1 MHPAY
6 RAIQDVRA
14 DSYRRSR
21 EHQDRPVQARR
32 DKRADR
38 IRGPAAPGSGPRGRP
53 GAAPG
58 SLMSHREP
66 RDRTGPRGH
75 TAPIQRGSVMS
86 RRAPGEGSLFY
97 DRQRGVWVGSVDV
110 GRNPKTG
117 RRIRRK
123 VSDPDKKACRE
134 ALDEL
139 RVILKATG
147 NVPRRDTTVR
157 QLVEDWLANP
167 PPTVTS
173 DITRTKHRDAA
184 VRINAALGHV
194 PALKLD
200 ADMVE
205 ALLRGMADDG
215 FATKTI
221 VMTRSVLVRSLNRGQ
236 RNKLLT
242 QNVGSRPR
250 SGVNKTTGVGSP
262 SRATNSSKE
271 GTYTR
276 ADTSIAY

>member
-1 MHPAY
+1 MFFF
-6 RAIQDVRA
+6 
-14 DSYRRSR
+14 S
-21 EHQDRPVQARR
+21 
-32 DKRADR
+32 
-38 IRGPAAPGSGPRGRP
+38 
-53 GAAPG
+53 
-58 SLMSHREP
+58 
-66 RDRTGPRGH
+66 
-75 TAPIQRGSVMS
+75 S
-86 RRAPGEGSLFY
+86 RRRNTRFKCDWS
-97 DRQRGVWVGSVDV
+97 SDV
-110 GRNPKTG
+110 CS
-117 RRIRRK
+117 
-123 VSDPDKKACRE
+123 SD
-134 ALDEL
+134 L
-139 RVILKATG
+139 
-147 NVPRRDTTVR
+147 

-242 QNVGSRPR
+242 QNVASLVPCPRGTVRQSNALNTNQVRRLLADLTPWWKAWVTIGCMLGFHPLELLVSRNC
-250 SGVNKTTGVGSP
+250 SSVLYDSC
-262 SRATNSSKE
+262 SQFAT
-271 GTYTR
+271 R
-276 ADTSIAY
+276 FADDNLGRF